1 MFELVQPPQWPPK
14 RPERSGFLAI
24 SVFCVT
30 IAFGF
35 VARDHILVHSKHPE
49 SKNNLAPDQ
58 DPESDHHSGMDVE
71 IKRWQAIPIVPAP
84 AVPAPNRALKCRCH
98 IDTEVAGEATRH
110 HSSQFAMC
118 KLVAQDDQ
126 QWHRGFF
133 DRREVRIRWHCT
145 EQ

>member
-24 SVFCVT
+24 SLFCITVT
-30 IAFGF
+30 FGL
-35 VARDHILVHSKHPE
+35 VARDHIVWNFRHPE
-49 SKNNLAPDQ
+49 SKNNVAPDQ
-58 DPESDHHSGMDVE
+58 ALETDKHSEMDVE
-71 IKRWQAIPIVPAP
+71 IKKWRAIPTVPAP
-84 AVPAPNRALKCRCH
+84 KRVLHCRCH
-98 IDTEVAGEATRH
+98 IDSQVAAHTVTH

-118 KLVAQDDQ
+118 QLVTQSDQ

-133 DRREVRIRWHCT
+133 NRREVLIRWHCT